1 MKDVFSSADL
11 KEGSPDLK
19 GQYLAVEYIFVVGL
33 SLILTVASVSVF
45 NMYREE
51 VMATSVDGQT
61 DIVASRMSV
70 QMHSLDQHE
79 QGVVEKTVML
89 PETMGDR
96 QYEIALAE
104 PSDLIID
111 VRGEEYVYD
120 FSHLENYQFSGSAQ
134 GGEITLYKND
144 NQYSIAG

>member
-1 MKDVFSSADL
+1 M
-11 KEGSPDLK
+11 K

-45 NMYREE
+45 NLYREE
-51 VMATSVDGQT
+51 VMATSVEGQT
-61 DIVASRMSV
+61 DIIASRMSV

-79 QGVVEKTVML
+79 QGVVEKTIML

-96 QYEIALAE
+96 EYEIALAE
-104 PSDLIID
+104 PADLIID
-111 VRGEEYVYD
+111 VRGQEYIYE
-120 FSHLENYQFSGSAQ
+120 FSHLEDYQFSGSAQ

>member
-1 MKDVFSSADL
+1 M
-11 KEGSPDLK
+11 K

-45 NMYREE
+45 NLYREE
-51 VMATSVDGQT
+51 VMSTSVDGQT

-79 QGVVEKTVML
+79 QGVVEKTIML

-96 QYEIALAE
+96 EYEIALAE
-104 PSDLIID
+104 PANLIID
-111 VRGEEYVYD
+111 VRGQEYIYE
-120 FSHLENYQFSGSAQ
+120 FSSLEDYQFSGSAQ